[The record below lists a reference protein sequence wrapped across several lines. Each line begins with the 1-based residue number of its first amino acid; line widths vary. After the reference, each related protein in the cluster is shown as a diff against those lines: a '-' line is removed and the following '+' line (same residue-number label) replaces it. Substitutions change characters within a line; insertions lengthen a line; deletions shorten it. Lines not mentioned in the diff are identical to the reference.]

1 MITVSNRCQ
10 AAEVEGHPLLH
21 AHHWL
26 IDGQQGPVS
35 PAVCK
40 VCDCHREFSNSF
52 VRGGF
57 VRGGWPLKKRELTSN
72 PVAGQGGDR
81 CQQLSQE
88 GSAMNSP
95 SYAEIDG

>member
-10 AAEVEGHPLLH
+10 APEVERHPLLH

-40 VCDCHREFSNSF
+40 VCSCHREFSNSF

-57 VRGGWPLKKRELTSN
+57 VLGAGRSKRESSQAIQSRDKEVTVVSN
-72 PVAGQGGDR
+72 
-81 CQQLSQE
+81 
-88 GSAMNSP
+88 
-95 SYAEIDG
+95 

>member
-1 MITVSNRCQ
+1 MITVSDRCQ
-10 AAEVEGHPLLH
+10 APEVERHPLLH

-40 VCDCHREFSNSF
+40 VCGCHREFSNNF
-52 VRGGF
+52 VRSWG
-57 VRGGWPLKKRELTSN
+57 RPLKREPTSN

-95 SYAEIDG
+95 SYAGLPANNA